1 MLYAAI
7 LPSTD
12 ARKSLSFSEL
22 PSNSL
27 TSLTELSGG
36 NEPTGIMTGGEDK
49 RGDKRGEAVNGV
61 NADGGIDTE
70 GEEER
75 MGSGVNGG
83 CGVGGVG
90 TKVSGLSVDEIGFR
104 DLTPILGS

>member
-12 ARKSLSFSEL
+12 ARKSLSFSKL

-36 NEPTGIMTGGEDK
+36 NEPTGIMTGG
-49 RGDKRGEAVNGV
+49 GDKRGETVDGV
-61 NADGGIDTE
+61 NTDVGIDTE

-75 MGSGVNGG
+75 TGGS
-83 CGVGGVG
+83 GVGGVG
-90 TKVSGLSVDEIGFR
+90 TKVLGLSIPVDEIGFR

>member
-49 RGDKRGEAVNGV
+49 RGDKRGETVDGV
-61 NADGGIDTE
+61 NADVGIDTE

-75 MGSGVNGG
+75 TGGS
-83 CGVGGVG
+83 GVGGVG
-90 TKVSGLSVDEIGFR
+90 TKVLGLSIPVDEIGFR
-104 DLTPILGS
+104 DLTP